1 MSKMIECTIDSI
13 RVSLTNQDRIVVLK
27 ERDAQRYLPIWIGVF
42 ESEAITIALQRISV
56 ARPLTHDLLKTLLNI
71 LEGQLIAVEIT
82 LLENDT
88 YYANL
93 VIEQSGTRKYV
104 DCRPSDALA
113 LVVRTGVPIF
123 VDEEVLDSAGIRPE
137 DTEGFEEEPT
147 IDEALPGAN
156 LSAFEDFLKDLNLN
170 KPQADDPDPE
180 QPLDE

>member
-1 MSKMIECTIDSI
+1 
-13 RVSLTNQDRIVVLK
+13 
-27 ERDAQRYLPIWIGVF
+27 
-42 ESEAITIALQRISV
+42 
-56 ARPLTHDLLKTLLNI
+56 LLNI

-170 KPQADDPDPE
+170 KSQADDPDPE